1 MAVSESSHRMTDS
14 PSHCYTTHMK
24 GAQAQYYFLLA
35 LLAGAMYVAFLVVE
49 PFFSALAL
57 GAVFA
62 VVLQPVYRLIRTRV
76 NGRDSLAALSTVGV
90 SVIIVLIPIIFVSL
104 QLLKE
109 AQALYTSLNDTDAQR
124 VFTQWVIENGPKVDH
139 YVPNASQSL
148 RELSASFDDYA
159 RTAASWI
166 VLNIGAAFSSI
177 AGLFLNLF
185 IFFVTLYYLL
195 RDGERFKQYIIELS
209 PLNDS
214 DDEHIVRKLEIA
226 VNSVVK
232 GKLAIAAIQGILA
245 GIGLAI
251 FGVPNPVV
259 WGLVAVVVSLIPPVG
274 TALVLVPSV
283 AYLAIAGSMGGAI
296 GLAIW
301 AVGVS
306 VIDNVIGPRL
316 MGSGMDLHPL
326 LVLLSV
332 LGGLALFGPVG
343 LFLGPL
349 SIALLL
355 ALLSLHSYIAPE
367 SSKKALSSESTK
379 T

>member
-1 MAVSESSHRMTDS
+1 
-14 PSHCYTTHMK
+14 MK
-24 GAQAQYYFLLA
+24 GTQAQYYFLLA
-35 LLAGAMYVAFLVVE
+35 LLTGAVWVAFLVVK

-62 VVLQPVYRLIRTRV
+62 VVLQPVYRRILRSV
-76 NGRDSLAALSTVGV
+76 GGKPSLAALSTVAV
-90 SVIIVLIPIIFVSL
+90 SVVIVLIPVIFVSL

-109 AQALYTSLNDTDAQR
+109 AQTLYTSLNDTDTQR
-124 VFTQWVIENGPKVDH
+124 VFSQWVAVNGPKADH
-139 YVPNASQSL
+139 YIPNASQSL

-177 AGLFLNLF
+177 ASLFLDLF

-195 RDGERFKQYIIELS
+195 RDGGRLKQYLIELS

-214 DDEHIVRKLEIA
+214 DDEHIVNKLEVA

-232 GKLAIAAIQGILA
+232 GKLAIAVIQGVLA

-274 TALVLVPSV
+274 TALVLVPSI
-283 AYLAIAGSMGGAI
+283 AYLMIAGALPSAI
-296 GLAIW
+296 GLTVW

-316 MGSGMDLHPL
+316 IGGGMQIHPL

-355 ALLSLHSYIAPE
+355 ALLSLHAFIAPE
-367 SSKKALSSESTK
+367 SSKKTLPPESLSL
-379 T
+379 

>member
-1 MAVSESSHRMTDS
+1 
-14 PSHCYTTHMK
+14 MK
-24 GAQAQYYFLLA
+24 GMTAQHYFLLA
-35 LLAGAMYVAFLVVE
+35 LLAGAAWVAFLVVK

-62 VVLQPVYRLIRTRV
+62 VVLQPVYRRIRSYVR
-76 NGRDSLAALSTVGV
+76 GKESLAALSTVGV
-90 SVIIVLIPIIFVSL
+90 SIIIVLIPIIFVSL

-109 AQALYTSLNDTDAQR
+109 AQALYGSLNDTDTQR
-124 VFTQWVIENGPKVDH
+124 VFSQWVTANGAKVDT

-148 RELSASFDDYA
+148 REISASFDDYA
-159 RTAASWI
+159 RAAASWI

-177 AGLFLNLF
+177 ASLFLNLF

-195 RDGERFKQYIIELS
+195 RDGGRLKRYLIELS

-214 DDEHIVRKLEIA
+214 DDEHIVHKLEVA

-232 GKLAIAAIQGILA
+232 GKLAIAVIQGVLA

-259 WGLVAVVVSLIPPVG
+259 WGLVAIVVSLIPPIG
-274 TALVLVPSV
+274 TALVLFP
-283 AYLAIAGSMGGAI
+283 AIMYLVIAGELPSAGG
-296 GLAIW
+296 LTLW

-316 MGSGMDLHPL
+316 IGDGMQIHPL

-355 ALLSLHSYIAPE
+355 ALLSLHTIIAPE
-367 SSKKALSSESTK
+367 SSKKTLPPVS
-379 T
+379 

>member
-1 MAVSESSHRMTDS
+1 
-14 PSHCYTTHMK
+14 MK
-24 GAQAQYYFLLA
+24 GTSAQYYFLLA
-35 LLAGAMYVAFLVVE
+35 LLFGAAWIAFLVVR

-62 VVLQPVYRLIRTRV
+62 VVLQPIYRRV
-76 NGRDSLAALSTVGV
+76 LARVHRKESLAALSTVGI
-90 SVIIVLIPIIFVSL
+90 SIIIVLVPIIFVSM

-109 AQALYTSLNDTDAQR
+109 AQSLYGSLSDTDTQR
-124 VFTQWVIENGPKVDH
+124 VFTQWISDNGSKIDN
-139 YVPNASQSL
+139 YIPNASQSL
-148 RELSASFDDYA
+148 RELSSSFDDYA
-159 RTAASWI
+159 RAGASWI

-177 AGLFLNLF
+177 ASLFLNLF

-195 RDGERFKQYIIELS
+195 RDGGRLKQYLIELS
-209 PLNDS
+209 PLKDS
-214 DDEHIVRKLEIA
+214 DDEHIVHKLEVA

-232 GKLAIAAIQGILA
+232 GKLAIAGIQGVLA
-245 GIGLAI
+245 GIGLGI

-259 WGLVAVVVSLIPPVG
+259 WGLVAMVVSLIPPVG
-274 TALVLVPSV
+274 TALVLVP
-283 AYLAIAGSMGGAI
+283 AILYLVISGSLAPAV
-296 GLAIW
+296 GLTLW

-306 VIDNVIGPRL
+306 VIDNVLGPRL
-316 MGSGMDLHPL
+316 MGNGTELHPL

-367 SSKKALSSESTK
+367 SGKNVLPKES
-379 T
+379 

>member
-1 MAVSESSHRMTDS
+1 MRGLSTQR
-14 PSHCYTTHMK
+14 
-24 GAQAQYYFLLA
+24 YFLLA
-35 LLAGAMYVAFLVVE
+35 LTIGAAWIAFLVVK

-62 VVLQPVYRLIRTRV
+62 VVLQPIYRRIV
-76 NGRDSLAALSTVGV
+76 GRARGKESLAALSTVAV
-90 SVIIVLIPIIFVSL
+90 SILIVLIPIIFVSM

-109 AQALYTSLNDTDAQR
+109 AQSLYVSLTDTDTQR
-124 VFTQWVIENGPKVDH
+124 VFSQWINQNGATVDQ

-159 RTAASWI
+159 RAGASWL
-166 VLNIGAAFSSI
+166 VVHIGAAFSSI
-177 AGLFLNLF
+177 AALFLNLF

-195 RDGERFKQYIIELS
+195 RDGKHLKRYLIELS
-209 PLNDS
+209 PLEDS
-214 DDEHIVRKLEIA
+214 DDEHIVHKLEVA

-232 GKLAIAAIQGILA
+232 GKLAIAAIQGVLA
-245 GIGLAI
+245 GLGLAI

-259 WGLVAVVVSLIPPVG
+259 WGLVAMVVSLIPPVG
-274 TALVLVPSV
+274 TALVLVPAI
-283 AYLAIAGSMGGAI
+283 AYLAISGALPAAI
-296 GLAIW
+296 GLAVW
-301 AVGVS
+301 AFGVS
-306 VIDNVIGPRL
+306 VIDNVIGPKL

-349 SIALLL
+349 SLAFLL
-355 ALLSLHSYIAPE
+355 ALLSLHEFIAPE
-367 SSKKALSSESTK
+367 SGKPGLTK
-379 T
+379 

>member
-1 MAVSESSHRMTDS
+1 
-14 PSHCYTTHMK
+14 MK
-24 GAQAQYYFLLA
+24 GEQAQHYFLLA
-35 LLAGAMYVAFLVVE
+35 LLAGALWIAFLVVK

-62 VVLQPVYRLIRTRV
+62 VVLQPVYRWILRRE
-76 NGRDSLAALSTVGV
+76 NGRESLAALSTVAI
-90 SVIIVLIPIIFVSL
+90 SILIVLIPIIFISL

-109 AQALYTSLNDTDAQR
+109 AQALYTSLNDADAQR
-124 VFTQWVIENGPKVDH
+124 VFSQWVTENSPKLDH
-139 YVPNASQSL
+139 LIPNASQSL

-166 VLNIGAAFSSI
+166 VLNIGSAFSSV
-177 AGLFLNLF
+177 ASLFLNLF

-195 RDGERFKQYIIELS
+195 RDGGRLRQYLIELS

-214 DDEHIVRKLEIA
+214 DDEHIVNKLAVA

-232 GKLAIAAIQGILA
+232 GKLAIAVIQGVLA
-245 GIGLAI
+245 GVGLAI

-259 WGLVAVVVSLIPPVG
+259 WGLVAVVVSLIPPIG
-274 TALVLVPSV
+274 TALVLVP
-283 AYLAIAGSMGGAI
+283 AIGYLIIAGSIPAAI
-296 GLAIW
+296 GLAVW
-301 AVGVS
+301 TTGVGV
-306 VIDNVIGPRL
+306 VDNLIGPRL
-316 MGSGMDLHPL
+316 IGGGMQIHPL

-355 ALLSLHSYIAPE
+355 ALLSLHAFIAPE
-367 SSKKALSSESTK
+367 SSKKAIADQS
-379 T
+379 